1 MNKKIGLIAG
11 NGQFP
16 LIFAE
21 KAVAEGFT
29 VYVCAFK
36 SEADPGI
43 ENYAE
48 DILWIHVGQVK
59 KIIRFFSKNS
69 VDNAVMLGGIKK
81 TRLFF
86 DVRPD
91 SLAIKA
97 LAKISSTHDD
107 NILRKFS
114 SIMEEN
120 GIIIRS
126 SSSVVPDFLA
136 QSGIWT
142 KRKPSV
148 DELKDIFLG
157 YTAAKKIGEADIGQT
172 VVVSGGS
179 IIAVEAV
186 EGTDET
192 VKRGGLLSPGGGVVV
207 KTSKPDQDMRFD
219 IPSVGP
225 DTLAVMKEAGIYVL
239 AVESGRTNVLDC
251 EKMVAL
257 ADQWKMSVIGVDED
271 CFQKKGIK

>member
-1 MNKKIGLIAG
+1 MDKKIGLIAG
-11 NGQFP
+11 NGKFP

-21 KAVAEGFT
+21 KAIAAGFK

-36 SEADPGI
+36 SEADPDI
-43 ENYAE
+43 EKYAQ
-48 DILWIHVGQVK
+48 DVLWIHVGQVK

-69 VDNAVMLGGIKK
+69 VETAVMLGGIKK

-136 QSGIWT
+136 QRGLWT
-142 KRKPSV
+142 KRKPSE

-157 YTAAKKIGEADIGQT
+157 YTAAKKIGEVDIGQT
-172 VVVSGGS
+172 VVASGGS
-179 IIAVEAV
+179 IVAVEAV

-219 IPSVGP
+219 IPSVGTE
-225 DTLAVMKEAGIYVL
+225 TLSVMKEAGISVL
-239 AVESGRTNVLDC
+239 AVESGRTNVLDF

-257 ADQWKMSVIGVDED
+257 ADQWKMSVLGVDED
-271 CFQKKGIK
+271 YFLEEDIK